1 MAKLRS
7 LLAMVSRHRLAALA
21 TLTSVA
27 LVVGLGALVMSMN
40 MGSDEPKSR
49 YGDPALDAIVAL
61 PEQLYSPPT
70 PDESSRDAAK
80 RVKTLV
86 TSDLFAAMSSPRERE
101 TNYRMAVVARE
112 KGTVK
117 AQAYIDDL
125 GVRSGDDSPNSVS
138 RTVIVVQKISFPGG
152 RIWEDRFGVIVDV
165 TPVNGSWKA
174 KRFAPAPLL
183 DELALTP
190 PPPPPA
196 PSSEPPPPPPPPPPS
211 APPPPPPA
219 PMPAAPAATAEPS
232 PPSPTA
238 EPTPRGPRSTT
249 RNGPSY
255 SPKPIKPPGAPIGG
269 GYNGPDGKAPA
280 GMGPPGGGAPPSG
293 GSSSDPA
300 GPSPCSCS

>member
-101 TNYRMAVVARE
+101 TNYRMAVVAHARPIFS
-112 KGTVK
+112 
-117 AQAYIDDL
+117 ASWPDRLAARPCA
-125 GVRSGDDSPNSVS
+125 VRNTG
-138 RTVIVVQKISFPGG
+138 
-152 RIWEDRFGVIVDV
+152 
-165 TPVNGSWKA
+165 
-174 KRFAPAPLL
+174 
-183 DELALTP
+183 
-190 PPPPPA
+190 
-196 PSSEPPPPPPPPPPS
+196 
-211 APPPPPPA
+211 
-219 PMPAAPAATAEPS
+219 
-232 PPSPTA
+232 
-238 EPTPRGPRSTT
+238 
-249 RNGPSY
+249 
-255 SPKPIKPPGAPIGG
+255 
-269 GYNGPDGKAPA
+269 
-280 GMGPPGGGAPPSG
+280 
-293 GSSSDPA
+293 PA
-300 GPSPCSCS
+300 GPGRRNCRP